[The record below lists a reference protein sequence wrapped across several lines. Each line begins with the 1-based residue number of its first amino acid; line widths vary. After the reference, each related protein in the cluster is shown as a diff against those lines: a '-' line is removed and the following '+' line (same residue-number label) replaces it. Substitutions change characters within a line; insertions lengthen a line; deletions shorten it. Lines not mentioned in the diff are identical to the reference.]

1 MTGHA
6 TVLTA
11 DAVLTV
17 DPARPR
23 AEAVLVVDGAI
34 AAVGARD
41 EVLARAGNA
50 EHVDLPGATIV
61 PGLIESHV
69 HPIYTGLAA
78 GWADCRTPPCTSIG
92 EMQEALRAH
101 AVGNGGWLRGW
112 GYDDTLLAEG
122 RHPTRDD
129 LDAVS
134 MTIPVVVVHTSA
146 HFAVAN
152 TAALRAAGIDEN
164 TVEPGDRRFPREI
177 GGRLTGLLWEID
189 AVARVLDRIP
199 RPSRQRLR
207 AALLDT
213 LATAAGRG
221 ITTVHDLGIGL
232 SAGADELT
240 VYRDADEAGE
250 LPVHVVGY
258 LRGDLALAG
267 AGEDYGSTGGRFRL
281 AGAKFWADGSIQGLS
296 AALRLPYTCR
306 PDHCGELLQPEET
319 LREMCEKA
327 AAAGAQVAV
336 HANGDAAVAA
346 AIRVLGPLQ
355 ASRAPGTAPHR
366 IEHCQVATEED
377 HDALHA
383 AGLGV
388 SFFVNHVHYWG
399 DRHRRLFLGE
409 DRAPDIDALAWAD
422 ARGQRF
428 GLHSDCPITP
438 MDPLRTI
445 WSAVSRRTSGGDVLG
460 PHQRLDAHRALQ
472 AMTAD
477 SAWLS
482 GDEEQVGRLTAG
494 RRADLAVVDTDLGAA
509 DHEALRAARAV
520 AVMVDG
526 RWVVRP

>member
-1 MTGHA
+1 VTGRA

-11 DAVLTV
+11 DTVLTV

-23 AEAVLVVDGAI
+23 AEAVLVVDGTI
-34 AAVGARD
+34 AAVGARE
-41 EVLARAGNA
+41 EVLAGAGGA
-50 EHVDLPGATIV
+50 ERVHLPGATIV
-61 PGLIESHV
+61 PGLVESHV

-78 GWADCRTPPCTSIG
+78 GWADCRTPPCASIS

-101 AVGNGGWLRGW
+101 AIGDGGWLRGW

-134 MTIPVVVVHTSA
+134 TTSPVVVVHTSA

-152 TAALRAAGIDEN
+152 TVALRAAGLDED
-164 TVEPGDRRFPREI
+164 TVAHGDQRFPR
-177 GGRLTGLLWEID
+177 GADGRLTGLLWEID

-199 RPSRQRLR
+199 TPSREQLR

-213 LATAAGRG
+213 LAAAAGRG

-232 SAGADELT
+232 SAGADELA

-258 LRGDLALAG
+258 LRGDLAG
-267 AGEDYGSTGGRFRL
+267 DDEDYASVGSRFRL

-306 PDHCGELLQPEET
+306 PDHCGELLHPEET

-355 ASRAPGTAPHR
+355 ATRPPGAAPHR
-366 IEHCQVATEED
+366 IEHCQVATPGD
-377 HDALHA
+377 HDAIRA
-383 AGLGV
+383 TGLGV

-399 DRHRRLFLGE
+399 DRHRRMFLGA
-409 DRAPDIDALAWAD
+409 DRAADIDALAWAD

-460 PHQRLDAHRALQ
+460 PHQRLDVHRALQ

-482 GDEEQVGRLTAG
+482 GDERRVGRITAG
-494 RRADLAVVDTDLGAA
+494 RRADLVAVDTDLAAA
-509 DHEALRAARAV
+509 DPDALRAARAV

-526 RWVVRP
+526 RWAVRP